1 VRRRDLVKFAG
12 RVAITW
18 PVVTARAQQPV
29 TPVIGFLGS
38 ASPERW
44 ADRMQTFH
52 QGLSEAG
59 YVEGHNVTIEYRWAE
74 GHNDQ
79 LASLAADLVRRQVAV
94 IAAPGS
100 TPAAMA
106 AKAAT
111 TTIPIVFA
119 VGADPIKVGLVAS
132 LSRPGGNLTGLTTL
146 TAELGPKQL
155 QLLHEMVPAATTVT
169 LLINPTSP
177 DLAESATRD
186 VEAAALPLE
195 RQIRVL
201 RASTEQDF
209 DAVFSTLAQASEGAL
224 MIGPDAFYTSRA
236 KELAGLALRHRIPAI
251 AAVREFAIAGGL
263 MSYGGSFLDAHRM
276 AGIYT
281 GRLLKGKTPAD
292 LPVEQSVKVELHV
305 NLKTAKTLGITVPQS
320 ILARADVVIE

>member
-12 RVAITW
+12 GVAITW
-18 PVVTARAQQPV
+18 PVVTARAQPPV
-29 TPVIGFLGS
+29 MPVIGFLGS

-44 ADRMQTFH
+44 ADRMQTFY
-52 QGLSEAG
+52 QGLGEAG
-59 YVEGHNVTIEYRWAE
+59 YVEGRNVAIEYRWAE
-74 GHNDQ
+74 GHYDR
-79 LASLAADLVRRQVAV
+79 LATLAADLVRRRVAV

-119 VGADPIKVGLVAS
+119 VGADPIKAGLVAS

-146 TAELGPKQL
+146 TAELVPKQL

-169 LLINPTSP
+169 LLINPTNLY
-177 DLAESATRD
+177 LAESATRD
-186 VEAAALPLE
+186 VQAAALPLE
-195 RQIRVL
+195 RHIRVL
-201 RASTEQDF
+201 HASTEQDF
-209 DAVFSTLAQASEGAL
+209 DAVFATLAQASTGAL

-236 KELAGLALRHRIPAI
+236 KELAALALRHRIPAI
-251 AAVREFAIAGGL
+251 ATVREFAVAGGL

-281 GRLLKGKTPAD
+281 GRLLNGKAPAD

-305 NLKTAKTLGITVPQS
+305 NLNTAKALGITVPQS